1 MCVFYIVKEEETV
14 INDYRFHLEAKKI
27 IIFRKMSR
35 ELKKRPFSTPMVVK
49 L

>member
-1 MCVFYIVKEEETV
+1 MCVFYIAKEEEIV

-27 IIFRKMSR
+27 IMLRKKPR